1 MKEQKA
7 KRYEIVIGLDEDDA
21 NFLNE
26 AAKNKAEKEKK
37 ILDDD
42 KKEIQE
48 FRMKVRTLNAKEEK
62 KVIIKLTKLTNLL
75 NNISIYLIADEDHWR
90 FE

>member
-1 MKEQKA
+1 M
-7 KRYEIVIGLDEDDA
+7 IGLDEDDA

-42 KKEIQE
+42 NKEIQE

-62 KVIIKLTKLTNLL
+62 KVIIKLTKLSNLL
-75 NNISIYLIADEDHWR
+75 NNKSLYIL
-90 FE
+90 